1 MGEANHRVHELEQ
14 FGGVGGSC
22 QGLGVVALVE
32 LAQAGDGRQCRKT
45 RDQAVCGLAEVF
57 ADGLREDALEGVV
70 AGAGAA
76 AKLGLRVDDVRAQG
90 APFPEASVQLGSAGL
105 GLVPGLST

>member
-1 MGEANHRVHELEQ
+1 MAGEGHGQAASSADHRPSLGSICASLGEANHRVHELEQ

-22 QGLGVVALVE
+22 QGLGFVALVE

-57 ADGLREDALEGVV
+57 ADGLREEALEGRSSRTR
-70 AGAGAA
+70 GI
-76 AKLGLRVDDVRAQG
+76 
-90 APFPEASVQLGSAGL
+90 APRFSA
-105 GLVPGLST
+105 P